1 MLFFPTKEQG
11 LEEVCFNADVSTN
24 MLLPG
29 RGKKE
34 TSRGSLVVCEEK
46 EKKKKGNRPWE
57 LSRIGKKKK
66 KNKKKRHFFFKKRCF
81 NGRHFSKALGD

>member
-46 EKKKKGNRPWE
+46 EKKKKRKGIFF
-57 LSRIGKKKK
+57 LKSAALTVVTSRK
-66 KNKKKRHFFFKKRCF
+66 
-81 NGRHFSKALGD
+81 L